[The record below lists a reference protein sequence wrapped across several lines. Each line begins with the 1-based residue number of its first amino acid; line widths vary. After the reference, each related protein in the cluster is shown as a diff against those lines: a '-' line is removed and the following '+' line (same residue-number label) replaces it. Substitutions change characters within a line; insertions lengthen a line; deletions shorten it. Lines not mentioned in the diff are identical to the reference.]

1 MIRVG
6 IGGWTFAPWRGTFYP
21 PGLRQ
26 ADELAFAS
34 SKLTSIE
41 INGTFY
47 RTQSAASFR
56 KWRDQT
62 PDDFVFSVKGHRSVV
77 NKSKLAEAKE
87 SVEWFIGSGLMELGE
102 KLGPILWQL
111 APFKRFD
118 REDIAAFFSLLPRRS
133 GERALQHVIEPR
145 HKSFQTGEFVQLARD
160 EGISIAKA
168 DSTKY
173 PSIDDLTGALVYVRL
188 QSAVEDQPTGYS
200 ETELD
205 QWAVR
210 ARDWEAGKA
219 ASGAS
224 LLTSEGPRQNQ
235 PVFVYMING
244 AKERAPAAA
253 QAMIERL
260 TRPD

>member
-21 PGLRQ
+21 VGLRQ

-34 SKLTSIE
+34 SKVTSIE

-47 RTQSAASFR
+47 RTQSAASFV

-62 PDDFVFSVKGHRSVV
+62 PDDFVFSIKGHRSIV

-87 SVEWFIGSGLMELGE
+87 SVDWFLGSGLMELGD

-118 REDIAAFFSLLPRRS
+118 PEDIAVFFSLLPRRL
-133 GERALQHVIEPR
+133 GGRTLQHVIEPR
-145 HKSFQTGEFVQLARD
+145 HESFRTEAFVQLARN

-173 PSIDDLTGALVYVRL
+173 PSIDDLAGTIVYARL
-188 QSAVEDQPTGYS
+188 QNAAADEPLGYS

-205 QWAVR
+205 QWAMR
-210 ARDWEAGKA
+210 ARDWEAGKPVA
-219 ASGAS
+219 GAP
-224 LLTSEGPRQNQ
+224 LLTSEAPPHDQ
-235 PVFVYMING
+235 PVYIYMING

-253 QAMIERL
+253 QAMIERV
-260 TRPD
+260 T